1 MYLSPMPGDG
11 MGDFFILQC
20 YTEIELHGIGTEEM
34 GHNVIADVKGGRWD
48 VIAESY
54 GFIIWLRHFLAK
66 LAKTAV
72 KIPSETDIEAYTA
85 VTDFMPE
92 GETEDMRAVGIA
104 CDAFGMVDAGSF
116 GIIAGIH
123 IVETYAGTELEVVAV
138 HGCNGC
144 GKRGAHGEMCGDG
157 GW

>member
-1 MYLSPMPGDG
+1 MYLSSMLSDG

-34 GHNVIADVKGGRWD
+34 GHNVIADVKGSRWD
-48 VIAESY
+48 VIAESD

-72 KIPSETDIEAYTA
+72 KIPSETDIEADTA
-85 VTDFMPE
+85 VTDFMLE
-92 GETEDMRAVGIA
+92 GETEDMGAVGIA
-104 CDAFGMVDAGSF
+104 CDAFGMVDAGGF

-123 IVETYAGTELEVVAV
+123 IVEAYS
-138 HGCNGC
+138 
-144 GKRGAHGEMCGDG
+144 
-157 GW
+157 